1 MQSISSAV
9 YKIKFRHTDDVIDL
23 QQKHSVHD
31 AIF

>member
-9 YKIKFRHTDDVIDL
+9 YKIQFRYIDDVIDL
-23 QQKHSVHD
+23 QQKLSVHD